1 MVNVSSFL
9 SRSAAR
15 WGDRPALFE
24 DETVVATFAE
34 LEARATDIARRLRT
48 DLGLVP
54 GDRVAVVAKN
64 CARYL
69 ELVFAAWRAEL
80 TLAPINARLHPK
92 EIAYILADSG
102 ARLCFAATEDIDAI
116 AEASPKTALADIA
129 APASSWPCAGQA
141 EPSRGAPSPSIAWLF
156 YTSGTT
162 GRPKG
167 VMITHDMLRQALLNY
182 FADVDWITPE
192 DCIIHFAPL
201 SHGSGMYA
209 LPHIAA
215 GAANVV
221 PVRHQFTADGLA
233 ALFARHRGISMFM
246 APTMVRK
253 MLDMPEL
260 ESLPID
266 SLKTIIY
273 GGGPMYVADI
283 EEAVRRLGP
292 RFVQIY
298 GQGECPMTI
307 TCLSR
312 RDIATAYE
320 RQDTATLGSVGRAFT
335 GVEVAVAD
343 DAGVLLPAGEIG
355 EVVVRGPIVMPGY
368 WANPQAT
375 AETIRHGWLYT
386 GDMGALDAR
395 GFLTLKDRS
404 KDLIVSGGMNI
415 YPREIEE
422 VLLHHASV
430 AEASV
435 VGMQDEK
442 WGENVVAFIVAK
454 AGYVIDPQALDA
466 HCLNNLARFKRP
478 KEYRV
483 VEALPKNNYG
493 KVLKRELRHWL
504 TRGDTA

>member
-15 WGDRPALFE
+15 WGDRPALCE

-34 LEARATDIARRLRT
+34 LEARATDIAHRLRT

-54 GDRVAVVAKN
+54 GDRIAVVSKN

-69 ELVFAAWRAEL
+69 ELVFAAWRADL
-80 TLAPINARLHPK
+80 TLVPINARLHPK
-92 EIAYILADSG
+92 EVAYILADSG
-102 ARLCFAATEDIDAI
+102 ARLCFAAAEDIDAVTN
-116 AEASPKTALADIA
+116 AAAVPVADIA
-129 APASSWPCAGQA
+129 APASSWPRAGQA
-141 EPSRGAPSPSIAWLF
+141 EPSSGTPSPSIAWLF

-167 VMITHDMLRQALLNY
+167 VMITHDMLRQVLLNY
-182 FADVDWITPE
+182 FTDVHWIAPE
-192 DCIIHFAPL
+192 DCVIHFAPL

-215 GAANVV
+215 GATNVV
-221 PVRHQFTADGLA
+221 PVLHQFTADGLA
-233 ALFARHRGISMFM
+233 ALFARYRGISMFM

-266 SLKTIIY
+266 SLKTIVY

-307 TCLSR
+307 SCLGR
-312 RDIATAYE
+312 NDIANAYE
-320 RQDTATLGSVGRAFT
+320 QHDAATLGSVGRAFT

-343 DAGVLLPAGEIG
+343 DAGALLPVGEIG
-355 EVVVRGPIVMPGY
+355 EVVVRGPVVMPGY
-368 WANPQAT
+368 WGNPEAS
-375 AETIRHGWLYT
+375 AETIRQGWLYT
-386 GDMGALDAR
+386 GDMGALDER

-404 KDLIVSGGMNI
+404 KDLIVSGGLNI

-422 VLLHHASV
+422 VLLRHASV

-435 VGMQDEK
+435 VGRPDEK
-442 WGENVVAFIVAK
+442 WGETVVAFIVPK
-454 AGYVIDPQALDA
+454 AGCAVEPEILDA
-466 HCLNNLARFKRP
+466 HCLDNLARFKRP

-493 KVLKRELRHWL
+493 KVLKRELRERLAH
-504 TRGDTA
+504 GGAA